1 MWLRSRLL
9 RSPSVCLTE
18 GSRTA
23 TMEELPNNSRSN
35 SEAASRRL
43 LSEDP
48 SSSGAVQPGFVRNV
62 FFTGSAQA
70 SVDSTSSDSSDC
82 SALAGPSAE
91 RPGSACSAPCS
102 SPGAQ
107 AAPASC
113 AQGPKFKLTH
123 EGDLQLCRLN
133 HSRTVISKILSSKFL
148 RRWEA
153 HKILLGTAEMASKT
167 VRYASCMPLVISGC
181 FPTLSAL
188 RRR

>member
-1 MWLRSRLL
+1 
-9 RSPSVCLTE
+9 
-18 GSRTA
+18 
-23 TMEELPNNSRSN
+23 MEELPNNSRSN

-167 VRYASCMPLVISGC
+167 FMKFSKKLFTAFIFLLLFIEDSIGAVG
-181 FPTLSAL
+181 
-188 RRR
+188 